1 VRPIRGAWELLRPNA
16 PENPTEFGHT
26 RVDRAAAAFAA
37 IAVMAPGL
45 TVAILAALTGMSA
58 ILLMEWLARALGTLL
73 RDGLRGTETSDA
85 EATG

>member
-1 VRPIRGAWELLRPNA
+1 LVRPKG

-26 RVDRAAAAFAA
+26 RVDRAAASFAA

-58 ILLMEWLARALGTLL
+58 VLLMEWLVRTLGALL
-73 RDGLRGTETSDA
+73 RMVWA
-85 EATG
+85 ERES